1 MSGFKTILI
10 DCQQCGRKIMVR
22 AVDREQGSIT
32 CSHAGCGVA
41 NTLTMAFHY
50 DENIVRGLP
59 NFGHLTY
66 QGGSEGEYPLQFG
79 ENVIGTAD
87 SCAVPVERFIHNG
100 QCFVSRR
107 HCTLTVAFDKW
118 TGQLRYQLQDGA
130 PEPNTGVMRYSLN
143 GTLLNGSALSRT
155 ELIDVNDGGQ
165 ITLGGVDHFRLTHY
179 HIPLLML
186 DTYKISLAFNPDR
199 TE

>member
-1 MSGFKTILI
+1 MSTFKTSLI
-10 DCQQCGRKIMVR
+10 DCQQCGRKIMIR
-22 AVDREQGSIT
+22 PVDREHGKIA
-32 CSHAGCGVA
+32 CSHAGCGAV
-41 NTLTMAFHY
+41 NVLSMAFHY

-66 QGGSEGEYPLQFG
+66 HGDSAGEYSLQFG

-100 QCFVSRR
+100 QCYVSRR
-107 HCTLTVAFDKW
+107 HCTLIVTFDKW

-130 PEPNTGVMRYSLN
+130 TDPNTGAMRYSLN
-143 GTLLNGSALSRT
+143 GTLLNSNRLSRT

-165 ITLGGVDHFRLTHY
+165 ITLGGIDQFRLTHY
-179 HIPLLML
+179 HIPPLML
-186 DTYKISLAFNPDR
+186 DTYKVILTFNPDR